1 MSTGNIGPYF
11 EPYLREVGLMGLVAA
26 HGNQKV
32 RTKISVILKK
42 LKLEESFGGLIPPPF
57 PAQTQNYDPY
67 D

>member
-1 MSTGNIGPYF
+1 
-11 EPYLREVGLMGLVAA
+11 MGLVAA